1 MRKIGLLRLSALGG
15 VVLVVPLVNALLKA
29 FPDAEITWITTQ
41 STVDLIGPMKG
52 LKWLVVKKPRSI
64 RAFWGNRKLLK
75 DSALTNSW
83 FCRLVSPPISLACKS
98 PLSGK

>member
-1 MRKIGLLRLSALGG
+1 MKKIGLLRLSALGDA
-15 VVLVVPLVNALLKA
+15 VLVVPLVKALLKS
-29 FPDAEITWITTQ
+29 FRAEITWITTQ

-75 DSALTNSW
+75 DSNSTNS
-83 FCRLVSPPISLACKS
+83 
-98 PLSGK
+98 

>member
-52 LKWLVVKKPRSI
+52 LKWLIVKKPDPFGPFGATVNFSRIPNS
-64 RAFWGNRKLLK
+64 
-75 DSALTNSW
+75 TNS
-83 FCRLVSPPISLACKS
+83 
-98 PLSGK
+98 

>member
-1 MRKIGLLRLSALGG
+1 MRKIGLLRLSALGD

-52 LKWLVVKKPRSI
+52 LKWLIVKKPRSI
-64 RAFWGNRKLLK
+64 RAFWGNRKLLEGF
-75 DSALTNSW
+75 AL
-83 FCRLVSPPISLACKS
+83 
-98 PLSGK
+98 